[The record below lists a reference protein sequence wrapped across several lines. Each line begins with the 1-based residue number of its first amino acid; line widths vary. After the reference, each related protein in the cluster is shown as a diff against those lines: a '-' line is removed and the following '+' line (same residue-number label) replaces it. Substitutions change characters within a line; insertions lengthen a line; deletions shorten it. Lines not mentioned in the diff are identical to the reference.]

1 MLSQRLLSRRLFI
14 KLSNNRLKNWTK
26 KELFKVSTH
35 LKLNSN
41 KNLTNKQMFNNIKQF
56 YNIEPK
62 VLIQDWKVEE
72 LKKTLRKNNLSVVG
86 NKQKLFDKLKNLNLK
101 KKKLN
106 FLHIVSHYE
115 QGKREYMEDRIIIRY
130 KNGKCFLSIL
140 DGHGGNMCADFL
152 KENLYKIF
160 ILKYKQNKGQNI
172 KNILLNTYSLTDKL
186 FLKKK
191 LHSGSTA
198 CTLYINTKKKKF
210 YVANTGDSRII
221 ALINNKV
228 VQLSVDHKP
237 DNPKEKNRI
246 YKYGGF
252 VHNSRLNG
260 ILAMSRS
267 MGDINLKKKGLTYYP
282 DIISGD
288 MDKIRYFVI
297 ASDGLYDVMSNYDII
312 NFIQFCLQSGIKKNN
327 IVKKLVKYSIIK
339 KGSSDNVSA
348 IIVFL

>member
-1 MLSQRLLSRRLFI
+1 M
-14 KLSNNRLKNWTK
+14 
-26 KELFKVSTH
+26 
-35 LKLNSN
+35 
-41 KNLTNKQMFNNIKQF
+41 
-56 YNIEPK
+56 
-62 VLIQDWKVEE
+62 
-72 LKKTLRKNNLSVVG
+72 
-86 NKQKLFDKLKNLNLK
+86 
-101 KKKLN
+101 
-106 FLHIVSHYE
+106 
-115 QGKREYMEDRIIIRY
+115 
-130 KNGKCFLSIL
+130 
-140 DGHGGNMCADFL
+140 
-152 KENLYKIF
+152 
-160 ILKYKQNKGQNI
+160 
-172 KNILLNTYSLTDKL
+172 
-186 FLKKK
+186 
-191 LHSGSTA
+191 
-198 CTLYINTKKKKF
+198 
-210 YVANTGDSRII
+210 
-221 ALINNKV
+221 INNKV